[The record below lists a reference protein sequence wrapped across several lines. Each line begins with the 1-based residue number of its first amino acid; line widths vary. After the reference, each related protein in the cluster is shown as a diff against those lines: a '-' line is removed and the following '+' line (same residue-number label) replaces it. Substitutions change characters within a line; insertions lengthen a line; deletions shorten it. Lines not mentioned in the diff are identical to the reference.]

1 MDEPYHANDT
11 ASEVVA
17 MELWTA
23 WFQAVAS
30 LRPAC
35 TRWKTFAWMVV
46 VLSGVAIRP
55 ELAGVTSIV
64 RVLDLAPSFYLRLL
78 ALFHSRGLKLDLL
91 TALWVRWCGQA
102 FTPHRLGSYLICL
115 ADGLKVPKEGRK
127 MPAVKKLHQS
137 STDNTKAP
145 FIFGHSLQ
153 VLCLLVAGPAGHAA
167 AVPLAARIHEGLVW
181 SNRDRRTLLDKLVL
195 LFRPIAETL
204 AQPVL
209 LVADAYYASRK
220 IILPLL
226 STGHQLL
233 SRARTNAV
241 AYELAPPP
249 TTRRRGRPRR
259 YGPRVK
265 LRALFQQPAH
275 FTTIPSPIYGEHG
288 VQLSYR
294 VVDLLWRPV
303 ARLVRFV
310 LVDHPQRGRIILLCT
325 DLQLDPVDL
334 IILYAYRYKIELSFR
349 HALHVIG
356 VYAYHF
362 WMLAMTPLRR
372 VSGNQHLHRKTEK
385 YRQQVRRKLHAYHAH
400 IQLGCIAQGL
410 LQYLALHFSTL
421 VWQTFRSWLRT
432 MKLDLPPSELVV
444 AYALRATLTDFL
456 RIGPAD
462 AKLRKF
468 LARVIG
474 SAPPLRDQRKAA

>member
-1 MDEPYHANDT
+1 
-11 ASEVVA
+11 
-17 MELWTA
+17 MELWTT
-23 WFQAVAS
+23 WFAVVAQ

-35 TRWKTFAWMVV
+35 ARWRTFAWMVV
-46 VLSGVAIRP
+46 VLLGFSIRP
-55 ELAGVTSIV
+55 ELLGVTSIV
-64 RVLDLAPSFYLRLL
+64 RALELAPPLYLRLL
-78 ALFHSRGLKLDLL
+78 ALFHSRALKLDTL
-91 TALWVRWCGQA
+91 TALWVAWSRQA
-102 FTPHRLGSYLICL
+102 FTPLRSGGYVICL

-137 STDNTKAP
+137 SQNNTKAP

-153 VLCLLVAGPAGHAA
+153 VLSLLVAGPAGHTS

-195 LFRPIAETL
+195 LFLPVAAL
-204 AQPVL
+204 VAQPVL

-220 IILPLL
+220 VILPLL
-226 STGHQLL
+226 AAGHQLV

-241 AYELAPPP
+241 AYRPAPVP
-249 TTRRRGRPRR
+249 TKRQRGRPRR
-259 YGPRVK
+259 YGARVK
-265 LRALFQQPAH
+265 LRTLFHQPEH
-275 FTTIPSPIYGEHG
+275 FTSIPSPVYGEHG
-288 VQLSYR
+288 VEIHYR

-325 DLQLDPVDL
+325 DLHLEPLDV

-372 VSGNQHLHRKTEK
+372 VSGNQHLHRKTER
-385 YRQQVRRKLHAYHAH
+385 YRQQVRRKLHAYHTH

-410 LQYLALHFSTL
+410 LQYLAVQCSAT

-432 MKLDLPPSELVV
+432 MKPDLPPSELVV

-456 RIGPAD
+456 RIGPTD
-462 AKLRKF
+462 SKLRKF
-468 LARVIG
+468 LTRNIG
-474 SAPPLRDQRKAA
+474 SAACLHDQRTAA

>member
-1 MDEPYHANDT
+1 
-11 ASEVVA
+11 

-23 WFQAVAS
+23 WFNAVAC

-35 TRWKTFAWMVV
+35 ARWKTFAWMVV
-46 VLSGVAIRP
+46 VLIGLSIRP
-55 ELAGVTSIV
+55 ERAGVTSIV
-64 RVLDLAPSFYLRLL
+64 RVLELAPKLYLRLL
-78 ALFHSRGLKLDLL
+78 ALFHSSALKLDRL
-91 TALWVRWCGQA
+91 TEIWVRWCHQS
-102 FTPHRLGSYLICL
+102 FTPISVGPYLVCL
-115 ADGLKVPKEGRK
+115 ADGLKVAKEGRK
-127 MPAVKKLHQS
+127 MPAVKKLHQTS
-137 STDNTKAP
+137 DNNSKPP

-153 VLCLLVAGPAGHAA
+153 ALCLLVAGPAGCAA

-195 LFRPIAETL
+195 LFVPIAEIL

-220 IILPLL
+220 IIVPLL
-226 STGHQLL
+226 SAGHQLI

-241 AYELAPPP
+241 AYWPAPEVVK
-249 TTRRRGRPRR
+249 RRRGRPRL
-259 YGPRVK
+259 YGPHVK
-265 LRALFQQPAH
+265 LRTLFAQPEH
-275 FTTIPSPIYGEHG
+275 FLTIPSPVYGEHG
-288 VQLSYR
+288 IHISYR

-310 LVDHPQRGRIILLCT
+310 LVNHPQRGTIILLCT
-325 DLQLDPVDL
+325 DLQLDPVDI
-334 IILYAYRYKIELSFR
+334 IILYAYRYKIELNFR

-362 WMLAMTPLRR
+362 WMAAMTPLRR
-372 VSGNQHLHRKTEK
+372 VSGNQYLHRKSER

-410 LQYLALHFSTL
+410 LQYLALQFGTT

-432 MKLDLPPSELVV
+432 MKPDLPPSELVV
-444 AYALRATLTDFL
+444 AYALRSTLTDFL
-456 RIGPAD
+456 RIGPDD

-468 LARVIG
+468 LARIIG
-474 SAPPLRDQRKAA
+474 SAAPLCDQRKAA

>member
-1 MDEPYHANDT
+1 MG
-11 ASEVVA
+11 

-23 WFQAVAS
+23 WFTAVAG

-35 TRWKTFAWMVV
+35 ARWRTFAWLVV
-46 VLSGVAIRP
+46 VLLGVSIRP
-55 ELAGVTSIV
+55 DLAGVTSIV
-64 RVLDLAPSFYLRLL
+64 RVLELAPPLYLRLL
-78 ALFHSRGLKLDLL
+78 ALFHSSGLKLDRL
-91 TALWVRWCGQA
+91 TTLWVGWCTQA
-102 FTPHRLGSYLICL
+102 FTPLRVGRYLICL
-115 ADGLKVPKEGRK
+115 ADGLKAAKEGRK

-137 STDNTKAP
+137 SQDNAKAP

-195 LFRPIAETL
+195 LFKPIAATL

-226 STGHQLL
+226 ASGHQLI
-233 SRARTNAV
+233 SRARSNAV
-241 AYELAPPP
+241 AYWPAPVPAK
-249 TTRRRGRPRR
+249 RRRGRPRR
-259 YGPRVK
+259 YGAHVT
-265 LRALFQQPAH
+265 LRTLFHDTEQFVP
-275 FTTIPSPIYGEHG
+275 IPSPVYGEHG
-288 VQLSYR
+288 VQISYR

-310 LVDHPQRGRIILLCT
+310 LVNHPERGRLILLCT
-325 DLQLDPVDL
+325 DLQLDPVD
-334 IILYAYRYKIELSFR
+334 IIVLYAYRYKIELSFR

-362 WMLAMTPLRR
+362 WMAAMTPLRR
-372 VSGNQHLHRKTEK
+372 VSGNQYLHRKDDQ
-385 YRQQVRRKLHAYHAH
+385 YRQGVRRKMHAYHTH

-410 LQYLALHFSTL
+410 LQYLAVQFSAT

-432 MKLDLPPSELVV
+432 MKPELPPSELVV
-444 AYALRATLTDFL
+444 AHALRSTLTDFL
-456 RIGPAD
+456 RIGPSD
-462 AKLRKF
+462 ANLRNF
-468 LARVIG
+468 LARIIG
-474 SAPPLRDQRKAA
+474 SAQALRDQRKAA

>member
-1 MDEPYHANDT
+1 
-11 ASEVVA
+11 
-17 MELWTA
+17 MELWRA
-23 WFQAVAS
+23 WFTAVAG

-35 TRWKTFAWMVV
+35 ARWKTFAWMVV
-46 VLSGVAIRP
+46 VLLGFSIRP

-64 RVLDLAPSFYLRLL
+64 RVLELAPLRYLRLL
-78 ALFHSRGLKLDLL
+78 ALFHSRALQLERL
-91 TALWVRWCGQA
+91 TELWVRWCGQA
-102 FTPHRLGSYLICL
+102 FAPLRVGASLICL

-137 STDNTKAP
+137 SQDNAKAP

-153 VLCLLVAGPAGHAA
+153 VLCLLVAGPAGHAS

-195 LFRPIAETL
+195 LFVPIAETL
-204 AQPVL
+204 AEPVL
-209 LVADAYYASRK
+209 LIADAYYASRK

-226 STGHQLL
+226 TAGHQLI

-241 AYELAPPP
+241 AYWPAPAPKQ
-249 TTRRRGRPRR
+249 RRRGRPRR

-265 LRALFQQPAH
+265 LRTLFQQPEH
-275 FTTIPSPIYGEHG
+275 FTTIPSPVYGEHG
-288 VQLSYR
+288 VAISYR

-310 LVDHPQRGRIILLCT
+310 LVNHPQRGRIILLCT
-325 DLQLDPVDL
+325 DLHLDPVEV
-334 IILYAYRYKIELSFR
+334 IMLYAYRYKIELSFR

-356 VYAYHF
+356 IYAYHF

-372 VSGNQHLHRKTEK
+372 VSGNQHLHRKSEQ
-385 YRQQVRRKLHAYHAH
+385 YRHQVRRKLHAYHAH

-410 LQYLALHFSTL
+410 LQYLALQFSAT

-432 MKLDLPPSELVV
+432 MKPELPPSELVV
-444 AYALRATLTDFL
+444 AHALRSTLPDFL
-456 RIGPAD
+456 RIGPVD

-468 LARVIG
+468 LVRIVG
-474 SAPPLRDQRKAA
+474 SAAPLRDQRQAA